1 VPARMLIEGQCP
13 NCGGRITDER
23 LALGL
28 PCESCLPQV
37 PEHLARGSG
46 ASRLEF
52 LREVVKLLDEL
63 GKLGGYAAL
72 LQEEEE
78 LGEFEKFFEK
88 ALGNRPWSAQRTWA
102 RRVLRG
108 SSFTILAPTGVGK
121 SVFGIVMALFL
132 AARGKKSYI
141 VLPTSVLVKQVR
153 DRAEFFR
160 ERVGVG
166 ARVLAYLP
174 AGSKDRVETLE
185 RVQRGDFDILV
196 TTSSFL
202 AKNFDIMKNLQFDFV
217 FVDDVDAIIKS
228 SKNIE
233 RILQLLGL
241 PKEAVDEALK
251 LVRLSVARRGAKGD
265 AAMEEYKAGKEKL
278 RGLLAKAK
286 VGVLVVSTAT
296 GRPRGL
302 RVKLFRELL
311 NFEIGSRAE
320 LLRNVVDAY
329 TVVKEGE
336 LEARVA
342 EIVAR
347 LGKGGL
353 VFVQPGTPAERVNLL
368 LKELENRGIRA
379 KFVTSKNKKD
389 IEAFENGEVDV
400 LIGYAMYYG
409 LLVRGIDLP
418 HVIRY
423 AVFADVPHFRF
434 AADVEE
440 ASPLRL
446 LQLAQ
451 VFRSVLA
458 GSEAM
463 ALDRLVASL
472 RRGLFNL
479 EQEAYR
485 LLSESL
491 ATGTRPD
498 GYLGHLYD
506 RLVELRKIL
515 RDLVSRENLVKE
527 LERRALVSLRPL
539 NGKLY
544 LLLPDAPTY
553 LQASGRTSRM
563 YAGGLSKGL
572 SVVVAGDE
580 RLLEALMKQVAW
592 YSDDVSWV
600 KLEELD
606 LSKILAEID
615 RDRELIR
622 ELARGGARRETAD
635 LVKTAL
641 VVVESPT
648 KARTIASF
656 FGRPSRR
663 NVGGLPVY
671 EVSTGNLILLIAASK
686 GHVLDLI
693 TGGSEPARA
702 RRMLWG
708 VIVEDGSAFIPVY
721 ATIKRC
727 LNCGEQFTEGKN
739 GACPY
744 CGSTN
749 IADQAAVI
757 NALKRAAS
765 EVDLVLLATDPDTE
779 GEKIAWDLYVLLKP
793 YTGTV
798 RRIEFHEVTRRA
810 FEEALRNQ
818 RDVDVRRVE
827 AQLVRRVEDRW
838 IGFSLSM
845 KLWERFGKRW
855 LSAGRVQ
862 TPVLGWVIDR
872 YNEVKK
878 SVKTIFSVKL
888 ENGWQLTFESD
899 VAGREAVEVAKK
911 LAESRV
917 TIERV
922 GSEEVKLP
930 PPPPYTTDALLRE
943 AAANLRLSV
952 SEVMR
957 LAQDL
962 FELGLITYH
971 RTDSVHVSAT
981 GIGIAKAYLTER
993 AMQQLFVGRSWAP
1006 PGTHECIRP
1015 TRPYDAETLRALVNQ
1030 GVLQLVRQLTPHHYR
1045 LYDMIFRRFV
1055 ASQMREAVVKVERF
1069 KACASVNSLEL
1080 SREITIYS
1088 EIVEQGFAAVYRP
1101 FNLVKLE
1108 PGTYKVVG
1116 VTRSRRPTLRLY
1128 TQADLIALMKE
1139 NGIGRPSTYAK
1150 IVSTL
1155 FERKYVIETKRRT
1168 IAPTKLGR
1176 EVYAYLSDK
1185 FGNMIS
1191 VERTRKVEEEMD
1203 KVERGE
1209 RNYIDVLREFYREVV
1224 SIEGVV

>member
-1 VPARMLIEGQCP
+1 
-13 NCGGRITDER
+13 
-23 LALGL
+23 
-28 PCESCLPQV
+28 
-37 PEHLARGSG
+37 
-46 ASRLEF
+46 
-52 LREVVKLLDEL
+52 
-63 GKLGGYAAL
+63 
-72 LQEEEE
+72 
-78 LGEFEKFFEK
+78 
-88 ALGNRPWSAQRTWA
+88 
-102 RRVLRG
+102 
-108 SSFTILAPTGVGK
+108 
-121 SVFGIVMALFL
+121 
-132 AARGKKSYI
+132 
-141 VLPTSVLVKQVR
+141 
-153 DRAEFFR
+153 
-160 ERVGVG
+160 
-166 ARVLAYLP
+166 
-174 AGSKDRVETLE
+174 
-185 RVQRGDFDILV
+185 
-196 TTSSFL
+196 
-202 AKNFDIMKNLQFDFV
+202 
-217 FVDDVDAIIKS
+217 
-228 SKNIE
+228 
-233 RILQLLGL
+233 
-241 PKEAVDEALK
+241 
-251 LVRLSVARRGAKGD
+251 
-265 AAMEEYKAGKEKL
+265 
-278 RGLLAKAK
+278 
-286 VGVLVVSTAT
+286 
-296 GRPRGL
+296 
-302 RVKLFRELL
+302 
-311 NFEIGSRAE
+311 
-320 LLRNVVDAY
+320 
-329 TVVKEGE
+329 
-336 LEARVA
+336 
-342 EIVAR
+342 
-347 LGKGGL
+347 
-353 VFVQPGTPAERVNLL
+353 
-368 LKELENRGIRA
+368 
-379 KFVTSKNKKD
+379 
-389 IEAFENGEVDV
+389 
-400 LIGYAMYYG
+400 
-409 LLVRGIDLP
+409 
-418 HVIRY
+418 
-423 AVFADVPHFRF
+423 
-434 AADVEE
+434 
-440 ASPLRL
+440 
-446 LQLAQ
+446 
-451 VFRSVLA
+451 
-458 GSEAM
+458 
-463 ALDRLVASL
+463 
-472 RRGLFNL
+472 
-479 EQEAYR
+479 
-485 LLSESL
+485 
-491 ATGTRPD
+491 
-498 GYLGHLYD
+498 LGHLYD

-606 LSKILAEID
+606 LSKVLAEID

-727 LNCGEQFTEGKN
+727 LNCGEQFTESKN

-1101 FNLVKLE
+1101 FNPVKLE